1 MRCDARDRL
10 FIARCPFSVQCVC
23 GSFFVLLPLFAVK
36 WSVMCSLGLDCV
48 MRSRVHL
55 GWPDINSTRFAETY
69 VWPQSSESAPRQQ
82 QRRRIQNQH
91 ELCICYVWTQWFAGR
106 KLLNLGF
113 LFGGE
118 STHGQMNI
126 RQNIAFHFAN
136 THAIWKRSTLG
147 RANVPNVHMHFIHLT
162 QSECVCVWN
171 WNYFVLVF
179 RAISSEQCCCSPI
192 PRPQPSAPGKH
203 TQHVVAARPEKR
215 IHV

>member
-1 MRCDARDRL
+1 
-10 FIARCPFSVQCVC
+10 
-23 GSFFVLLPLFAVK
+23 
-36 WSVMCSLGLDCV
+36 MCSLGLDCV

-162 QSECVCVWN
+162 QSECVCVCGTGTIS
-171 WNYFVLVF
+171 YLFLGPF
-179 RAISSEQCCCSPI
+179 RPNNVAVHPSPV
-192 PRPQPSAPGKH
+192 PSHLHQANTH
-203 TQHVVAARPEKR
+203 NMW
-215 IHV
+215 